1 MMKSMTGYGK
11 SVCELEDKV
20 VTIEIKSLNSKQID
34 IYTRIPSIYREKDLE
49 IRNLISQKL
58 GRGKIEVNMVIE
70 ITDAKNA
77 SKLNAAVIK
86 DYYNQLKEIGQEL
99 DIDYKEAILQV
110 IMRLPESLR
119 MDKEELDPKDWK
131 RIIEKF
137 NYAIDSVEEFR
148 VQEGNA
154 LKVDILN
161 NVQNIEEKLTFLS
174 DFEEERIKNIRQRL
188 QNGLNEI
195 SELEKIDNN
204 RFEQELIYYIEKLDI
219 NEEKV
224 RLKNHCNFFKEVS
237 SSKTASGKKLGF
249 IAQEM
254 GREINTIGSKANHS
268 EIQKI
273 VVGMKDDLEKIKE
286 QSLNIL

>member
-1 MMKSMTGYGK
+1 MKSMTGYGK

>member
-58 GRGKIEVNMVIE
+58 GRGKIEVNMVVE

>member
-11 SVCELEDKV
+11 SVCELSDKV
-20 VTIEIKSLNSKQID
+20 ITIEIKSLNSKQID

-49 IRNLISQKL
+49 IRNLISQRL
-58 GRGKIEVNMVIE
+58 ERGKIEVNMVVE
-70 ITDAKNA
+70 VTDAKNA

-119 MDKEELDPKDWK
+119 MDKEELDPKEWDK
-131 RIIEKF
+131 IIEKF
-137 NYAIDSVEEFR
+137 NIAINSVEEFR
-148 VQEGNA
+148 IQEGNA
-154 LKVDILN
+154 LKIDILN

-174 DFEEERIKNIRQRL
+174 EFEEERIQNIRQRL

-224 RLKNHCNFFKEVS
+224 RLKNHCNFFKEVCS
-237 SSKTASGKKLGF
+237 TKVASGKKLGF

>member
-11 SVCELEDKV
+11 SVCELADKV

-49 IRNLISQKL
+49 IRNLISQRL
-58 GRGKIEVNMVIE
+58 ERGKVEVNMVVE
-70 ITDAKNA
+70 VTDAKNA

-86 DYYNQLKEIGQEL
+86 DYYNQLKKIGQEL
-99 DIDYKEAILQV
+99 GIDYQEAILQV

-119 MDKEELDPKDWK
+119 MDKEELDPKEWDK
-131 RIIEKF
+131 IIERF
-137 NYAIDSVEEFR
+137 NMAINSVEEFR
-148 VQEGNA
+148 IQEGNA
-154 LKVDILN
+154 LKDDILN

-174 DFEEERIKNIRQRL
+174 KFEEERIQNIRQRL

-224 RLKNHCNFFKEVS
+224 RLKNHCSFFKEVCS
-237 SSKTASGKKLGF
+237 TKTASGKKLGF